1 MLVRVKDMFALSA
14 KFVAPLPG
22 SARTMVVSEIVC
34 TVMLQGV
41 VHCCSSQHVDSTTCV
56 RVCMCVCERERE
68 KERKRERE
76 KEQEKEGEGE
86 GERKRQES
94 ARKQDSDTRV

>member
-22 SARTMVVSEIVC
+22 SARMMVVSEIVR

-76 KEQEKEGEGE
+76 C
-86 GERKRQES
+86 
-94 ARKQDSDTRV
+94 VCVYVCVYVCVHV